1 MFRLAFRATAFALCF
16 GVVCA
21 AGAAEPSGIPAVV
34 HPWGRFQPGTWKLVH
49 IVTEMLDEEGQVV
62 STNTTDTKTTLLSVC
77 DDGVVLEVEACM
89 EVAGKRFRVEPQTIK
104 EGFHGE
110 TADSQTQLKDSTDGK
125 INIENEKIP
134 CTIRRLSLTGP
145 QGKIDLTLYYSTTAA
160 PYVLKRTC
168 VVTDADGKNIVSET
182 NKDVLAIEMPVRVL
196 DRLHGGSY
204 VRTVHK
210 NKKTTV
216 TTLAVVV
223 DDVPGGI
230 VSHSS
235 KEVDKKGHILRR
247 STLQLIDYNS
257 DPDKDRSGMFGRKR
271 SNRRTKPQSRYEP

>member
-1 MFRLAFRATAFALCF
+1 MALALCF
-16 GVVCA
+16 GA
-21 AGAAEPSGIPAVV
+21 IGASSAAEPSDIPPIV
-34 HPWGRFQPGTWKLVH
+34 HPWGRFQPGTWKLVR

-110 TADSQTQLKDSTDGK
+110 AADSQVKVKDSADGK
-125 INIENEKIP
+125 IGIEDEKIP
-134 CTIRRLSLTGP
+134 CTIRRLSLANAKGGT
-145 QGKIDLTLYYSTTAA
+145 DLTLYYSTVVP
-160 PYVLKRTC
+160 PYVLKRKC
-168 VVTDADGKNIVSET
+168 VVTDADGKTIVSQT
-182 NKDVLAIEMPVRVL
+182 NKDVLGFEMPVRVL
-196 DRLHGGSY
+196 DRLRGGSY

-235 KEVDKKGHILRR
+235 KEVDKKGRVLRR
-247 STLQLIDYNS
+247 STLQLVDYNS
-257 DPDKDRSGMFGRKR
+257 DPDKDRSGLFGRKR
-271 SNRRTKPQSRYEP
+271 PNRRTKPQSR

>member
-1 MFRLAFRATAFALCF
+1 MFRLAFRAMAFVLCF
-16 GVVCA
+16 GAIA
-21 AGAAEPSGIPAVV
+21 ASGAAEPSGIPPIV
-34 HPWGRFQPGTWKLVH
+34 HPWGRFEPGTWKLVR
-49 IVTEMLDEEGQVV
+49 IITETLDEQGQVV
-62 STNTTDTKTTLLSVC
+62 SINTTDTKTTLLSVC
-77 DDGVVLEVEACM
+77 GDGVVLEVEACM

-104 EGFHGE
+104 EGFCGE
-110 TADSQTQLKDSTDGK
+110 TVESQTRLKDSADGK
-125 INIENEKIP
+125 IDIENEKIP
-134 CTIRRLSLTGP
+134 CTIRRLSLAGP
-145 QGKIDLTLYYSTTAA
+145 QGKTELTLYFSTTVP
-160 PYVLKRTC
+160 PYMLKRKC
-168 VVTDADGKNIVSET
+168 VVTDADGKSIVSET
-182 NKDVLAIEMPVRVL
+182 NKDVLALEMPVRVL

-235 KEVDKKGHILRR
+235 KEVDKKGRVLRR

-257 DPDKDRSGMFGRKR
+257 DPDKDRSGLFGRKR
-271 SNRRTKPQSRYEP
+271 SNRRTKPQGRFEP